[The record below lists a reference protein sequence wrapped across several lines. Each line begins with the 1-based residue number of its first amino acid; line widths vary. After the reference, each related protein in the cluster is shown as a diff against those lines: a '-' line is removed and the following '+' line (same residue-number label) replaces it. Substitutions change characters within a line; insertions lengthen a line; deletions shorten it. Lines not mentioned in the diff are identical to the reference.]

1 MRKVVLYQLLS
12 LDGVA
17 EEPGDWMTD
26 GGSELFENLAA
37 VIGTQDEILLG
48 RGTYDYWVDYWPTSA
63 VEPFATFV
71 NTTRKHVF
79 SSTPL
84 TGEWA
89 NTVVADRP
97 PVEYV
102 RDLKRTNGG
111 DIGVHGSIALA
122 QTLLDA
128 DLVDELR
135 LVIAPAVAG
144 TGRRLFDG
152 SGTGTVR
159 PLELLE
165 SRSTEAGSLLL
176 AYRVARTVDPRRG
189 ASRGARGSAG
199 GRRPDRG
206 SARASTS

>member
-1 MRKVVLYQLLS
+1 VTGETEIRKVVLYQLLS

-17 EEPGDWMTD
+17 EEPSDWMSD
-26 GGSELFENLAA
+26 GGRELFENLGA
-37 VIGTQDEILLG
+37 VVGTQDDILLG
-48 RGTYDYWVDYWPTSA
+48 RGTYDYWVGYWPASD

-84 TGEWA
+84 TREWA

-102 RDLKRTNGG
+102 TDLRRGEGG
-111 DIGVHGSIALA
+111 DIGIHGSIELA
-122 QTLLDA
+122 RSLLSA

-135 LVIAPAVAG
+135 LVVAPALAH

-152 SGTGTVR
+152 TDDRGVR
-159 PLELLE
+159 ALELLD
-165 SRSTEAGSLLL
+165 STRTEAGSLLL
-176 AYRVARTVDPRRG
+176 AYRVAV
-189 ASRGARGSAG
+189 S
-199 GRRPDRG
+199 
-206 SARASTS
+206 

>member
-1 MRKVVLYQLLS
+1 MRNVVLLHWLS

-17 EEPGDWMTD
+17 EEPSDWFFDD
-26 GGSELFENLAA
+26 GPELFAL
-37 VIGTQDEILLG
+37 IGRVLEPQDDVLLG

-102 RDLKRTNGG
+102 RDLKRTDGG
-111 DIGVHGSIALA
+111 DIGIHGSIALA
-122 QTLLDA
+122 QALLDA

-135 LVIAPAVAG
+135 LVVAPVVAG

-159 PLELLE
+159 RLELRE
-165 SRSTEAGSLLL
+165 CGRTEAGSLLL
-176 AYRVARTVDPRRG
+176 AYRVAL
-189 ASRGARGSAG
+189 S
-199 GRRPDRG
+199 
-206 SARASTS
+206 

>member
-1 MRKVVLYQLLS
+1 MSGEPGVRKVVLYQLLS

-26 GGSELFENLAA
+26 GGRELFENLAD
-37 VIGTQDEILLG
+37 VIGTQDDILLG
-48 RGTYDYWVDYWPTSA
+48 RATHDYWVDYWPTSDL
-63 VEPFATFV
+63 EPFATFV

-84 TGEWA
+84 TGAWA
-89 NTVVADRP
+89 NTVVADRR

-102 RDLKRTNGG
+102 HDLKRTDGA
-111 DIGVHGSIALA
+111 DIGIHGSIALA
-122 QTLLDA
+122 QTLLAA

-135 LVIAPAVAG
+135 LVVAPAVAG
-144 TGRRLFDG
+144 AGRRLFDAG
-152 SGTGTVR
+152 GTGTVR

-176 AYRVARTVDPRRG
+176 GYRVVRT
-189 ASRGARGSAG
+189 
-199 GRRPDRG
+199 
-206 SARASTS
+206 